1 MYNSK
6 FALIIDLI
14 FLGLFT
20 VLGFAVGITHFGEQY
35 NELYFSISF
44 ICSVLA
50 KLVAEKI
57 ETFNKK
63 K

>member
-14 FLGLFT
+14 FLGFFT
-20 VLGFAVGITHFGEQY
+20 VLGFAVGITHFGEPY
-35 NELYFSISF
+35 NELYFTVSF